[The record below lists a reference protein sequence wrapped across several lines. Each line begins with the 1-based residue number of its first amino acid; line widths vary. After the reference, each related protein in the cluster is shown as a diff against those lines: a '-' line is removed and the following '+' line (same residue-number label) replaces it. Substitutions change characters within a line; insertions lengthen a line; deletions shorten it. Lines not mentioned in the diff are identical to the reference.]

1 MKMES
6 WRLRTDKTVLEWMG
20 IMNGFVCLKIH
31 PFHRSN
37 YYVQSVKCV
46 SLGTWGCVA
55 SKSVPLLTLDSL
67 QPYLPPSV
75 T

>member
-1 MKMES
+1 MDLCEISRSIHSTES
-6 WRLRTDKTVLEWMG
+6 NT
-20 IMNGFVCLKIH
+20 
-31 PFHRSN
+31 

-67 QPYLPPSV
+67 RPYLPPSIA
-75 T
+75 